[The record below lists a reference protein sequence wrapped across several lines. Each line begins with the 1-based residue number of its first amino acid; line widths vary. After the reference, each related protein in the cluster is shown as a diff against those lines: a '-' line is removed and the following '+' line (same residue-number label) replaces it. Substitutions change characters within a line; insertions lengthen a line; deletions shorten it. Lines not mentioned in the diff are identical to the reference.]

1 MRHERGKRPTKPAAE
16 RYTIRGTD
24 ETNPE
29 RSDVVRE
36 GKVVSEKETGET
48 ADFSFIY
55 YLFVELLKL

>member
-36 GKVVSEKETGET
+36 ARIVAEGGLLVSSAVILPSGTDT
-48 ADFSFIY
+48 IA
-55 YLFVELLKL
+55 